1 MSHMMQRI
9 GSDKLF
15 QLFAEEGL
23 SQRTLAVESIVT
35 PPHMWPHI
43 IQMFSQLAFLV

>member
-1 MSHMMQRI
+1 MSHMMQQI

-23 SQRTLAVESIVT
+23 SHRTLAVESIVT
-35 PPHMWPHI
+35 PHMWPHI